1 MQPKRLKRSMRS
13 VRGVRSVRGGQG
25 KEEKELADILMSPN
39 PFELSNLTNLFKNL
53 GILTEDN
60 AEDIKLADF
69 PLIYRWATFIN
80 FMSNKTPDKDETEIQ
95 GNVLTDEE
103 IRSISISLVEKI
115 RLFKEEKAEL
125 ESESESG
132 SGNGKKRRS
141 PKPASS
147 KRAIFMK
154 LITNIFNRPPS
165 ASTRPPSASARP
177 PSASARPPSASAR
190 PASARPP
197 SARPASA
204 STRPISANSRVKSSS
219 TFYLSPSITIKK
231 GDIPLVAD
239 ESLTQIITEFDDA
252 FKGIL
257 KVVNDACQGKG
268 SDSSDSNFKNMIS
281 IVKRLPDIDTTLPS
295 LLNEKN
301 KNLRDR
307 YETILYLLNTKCI
320 GWRGAICS
328 TAINILR
335 DKPIQNLYN
344 KLKKNADNTVIDDAT
359 LLEFIKD
366 VLPIMKLK
374 LKNMGVFKELLDKL
388 DNIEGYLSAY
398 HPIAKGGKKSTKK
411 LILGKERCIYKVQG
425 SKKDHIKYKGALI
438 PVADYKKLMGAQ

>member
-1 MQPKRLKRSMRS
+1 MQPKRLKRSVRG

-154 LITNIFNRPPS
+154 LITNIFNRP
-165 ASTRPPSASARP
+165 ASARP
-177 PSASARPPSASAR
+177 PSA
-190 PASARPP
+190 

-268 SDSSDSNFKNMIS
+268 SDSSDSSDSNFKNMIS

-344 KLKKNADNTVIDDAT
+344 KLKKNTDNTVIDDAT

-374 LKNMGVFKELLDKL
+374 LKNMGVFKEHLDKL